1 MRRATRPPRHHLKL
15 EFILMSNSTE
25 TVLVINAGSS
35 SIKYQLVNPATG
47 DSLASGLVEQIGE
60 ESGAITHEVGDAKT
74 ELDLVIPDHG
84 FGLRQVLDL
93 FDKVGPNLSESNI
106 VAVGHRV
113 VQGGD
118 KFSGPTLITDEVYE
132 TIQELIPLAP
142 LHNPGH
148 VRGIE
153 VARELFPELP
163 HVAIFDT
170 AFFQTLPEAAY
181 TYAINTEVA
190 AANQIRRYG
199 FHGTSHDYVSAK
211 VAQTLGTDIKDL
223 KQIVLHL
230 GNGASVSAVDGG
242 RAVETSM
249 GLTPLEGLVMGTRSG
264 DIDPAIIFHL
274 HRAAGMSM
282 DEIDT
287 LLNKQS
293 GLKGM
298 SGVNDFRQL
307 LGLVDSGDE
316 KAKLAFDVYVHRLLK
331 YVGSYIAVL
340 GGKVDVISFTAG
352 IGENSS
358 PLRARLMDLLSGY
371 GVTYDPAAN
380 LVRSPEAR
388 TISNPDSAIRIMV
401 VPTNEELAIAQQ
413 TVSLIAE

>member
-1 MRRATRPPRHHLKL
+1 
-15 EFILMSNSTE
+15 MSAVTQ

-35 SIKYQLVNPATG
+35 SIKYQLVNPATKE
-47 DSLASGLVEQIGE
+47 SIASGLVEQIGE
-60 ESGAITHEVGDAKT
+60 SAGHITHEYGDTET
-74 ELDLVIPDHG
+74 ELDVVVPDHG
-84 FGLRQVLDL
+84 FGLRKVLELFASHGPDL
-93 FDKVGPNLSESNI
+93 ATANV

-113 VQGGD
+113 VQGGER
-118 KFSGPTLITDEVYE
+118 FSGPTLITDEVLDA
-132 TIQELIPLAP
+132 IKELIPLAP

-153 VARELFPELP
+153 VARELFPDLP

-170 AFFQTLPEAAY
+170 AFFQTLPQAAY
-181 TYAINTEVA
+181 TYAIDTAVSEKF
-190 AANQIRRYG
+190 QIRRYG
-199 FHGTSHDYVSAK
+199 FHGTSHDFVSAK
-211 VAQTLGTDIKDL
+211 AAATLGKDIKDI

-264 DIDPAIIFHL
+264 DIDPAIIMHL
-274 HRAAGMSM
+274 HRVGGMSI

-358 PLRARLMDLLSGY
+358 PLRAALMDKLAGF
-371 GVTYDPAAN
+371 GVTYDAAKN
-380 LVRSPEAR
+380 QERSPQAR
-388 TISNPDSAIRIMV
+388 IISNPDSAIPIMV

-413 TVSLIAE
+413 TIALIAD

>member
-1 MRRATRPPRHHLKL
+1 
-15 EFILMSNSTE
+15 MSASTQ

-35 SIKYQLVNPATG
+35 SIKYQLVNPVTKE
-47 DSLASGLVEQIGE
+47 SLASGLVEQIGE
-60 ESGAITHEVGDAKT
+60 DAGHITHEYGDTET
-74 ELDLVIPDHG
+74 ELDLVVPDHG
-84 FGLRQVLDL
+84 FGLRKVLELFADQGPDL
-93 FDKVGPNLSESNI
+93 NASNV
-106 VAVGHRV
+106 VAVGHRI

-118 KFSGPTLITDEVYE
+118 RFSGPTLIDDVVLDA
-132 TIQELIPLAP
+132 IRDLIPLAP

-153 VARELFPELP
+153 VAMELFPGLP

-170 AFFQTLPEAAY
+170 AFFQSLPEAAY
-181 TYAINTEVA
+181 TYAIDSEVA
-190 AANQIRRYG
+190 TANQIRRYG
-199 FHGTSHDYVSAK
+199 FHGTSHDFVSGQVAK
-211 VAQTLGTDIKDL
+211 ALDTDIADL

-249 GLTPLEGLVMGTRSG
+249 GMTPLEGLVMGTRSG
-264 DIDPAIIFHL
+264 DIDPAIIMHL
-274 HRAAGMSM
+274 NRVAGMSI

-287 LLNKQS
+287 LLNKRS

-307 LGLVDSGDE
+307 LGLVDAGDP

-340 GGKVDVISFTAG
+340 GGRVDVISFTAG
-352 IGENSS
+352 IGENST
-358 PLRARLMDLLSGY
+358 PLRARLMDELAGF
-371 GVTYDPAAN
+371 GVTYDPAVN
-380 LVRSPEAR
+380 EKRSKAAR
-388 TISNPDSAIRIMV
+388 IISSPDSTIKIMV
-401 VPTNEELAIAQQ
+401 VPTNEELAIARQ
-413 TVSLIAE
+413 TIDLIAG